1 MLNISSKPSPVTD
14 EMREYKG
21 PKVAVLPRANL
32 LFRRWLLI
40 TLIIFLAFCFLP
52 WTQNVQANGRIT
64 TLLPE
69 DRPQVINTN
78 IAGQVVAWYVREG
91 QTIQRGDTIAQLSE
105 IKPEYLDTLL
115 VPRTQAQADAKE
127 ASAQNYLDKA
137 ATLALEIEN
146 LQRQMDLKQEQ
157 LAAKETQTLA
167 KISTQEAA
175 IANAEQ
181 QLAIAEIQLA
191 RTDSLRAQVGT
202 RSQADVEEKRRKQ
215 QETQAKLTEERN
227 KLAELQNE
235 LEIVLLEQA
244 ASLRDYQSKINKAR
258 TDRFTA
264 LSDYQASV
272 GDQNKLEV
280 QAESYARREAFYYI
294 LAPQDAI
301 ISEAFVPGIG
311 ETVKEGDPIVSIV
324 PDSLELAVEIFIRP
338 VDLPLMRLGQEVRFI
353 FDGWPAIVFSGWP
366 NYSFGTFYGNIVAI
380 DNTTNSKG
388 EYRILVAPRPDEP
401 WPTPLRPGSGARGLA
416 LLDNVPLWYE
426 IWRQLNGFPPE
437 YYQGE
442 EEESKGTKI
451 EKAPVRSI
459 IK

>member
-1 MLNISSKPSPVTD
+1 MLNISSKPSPVPAD
-14 EMREYKG
+14 LREYKA
-21 PKVAVLPRANL
+21 PNVAVLPKANR
-32 LFRRWLLI
+32 LFRRWLVI
-40 TLIIFLAFCFLP
+40 TLLIFVAFCFLP
-52 WTQNVQANGRIT
+52 WTQNVQANGKVT

-69 DRPQVINTN
+69 DRPQTIQTN
-78 IAGQVVAWYVREG
+78 IAGQIVAWYVREG
-91 QTIQRGDTIAQLSE
+91 QTVSRGDTIAQLSE
-105 IKPEYLDTLL
+105 IKPEYLDSLL

-127 ASAQNYLDKA
+127 ASAENYLDKA
-137 ATLALEIEN
+137 ATLAQEIIN

-175 IANAEQ
+175 ITNAEQ

-191 RTDSLRAQVGT
+191 RTDSLFTIGN
-202 RSQADVEEKRRKQ
+202 RSRADVEEKRRKQ

-235 LEIVLLEQA
+235 LEIVLLEQS

-258 TDRFTA
+258 TDRLTA
-264 LSDYQASV
+264 MSDYQAAI

-324 PDSLELAVEIFIRP
+324 PDSLQLAVEIFIRP

-380 DNTTNSKG
+380 DNMTNSKG
-388 EYRILVAPRPDEP
+388 EYRVLVAPRPDEP

-437 YYQGE
+437 YYLGD
-442 EEESKGTKI
+442 EEESKGAKL